1 MRTYKIV
8 ALCAVF
14 IAALCVFSG
23 CDEAESDT
31 WTPVT
36 DKSQLQGSWKGNR
49 QKVSVKDKNT
59 GESYDATLSGSLV
72 YSGGTITSSTTKDI
86 TEIINAYNKE
96 QAGAGDLFWG
106 LMSMMAGTDLDPA
119 TGEKTVITVTQN
131 PPPYEMT
138 IVSTMPDTAVTAEQL
153 AKIEINEKGDKIRYP
168 YEGSAFVMEKQ

>member
-1 MRTYKIV
+1 
-8 ALCAVF
+8 
-14 IAALCVFSG
+14 
-23 CDEAESDT
+23 
-31 WTPVT
+31 
-36 DKSQLQGSWKGNR
+36 
-49 QKVSVKDKNT
+49 
-59 GESYDATLSGSLV
+59 V
-72 YSGGTITSSTTKDI
+72 YSGGTITSSTTEDL

-119 TGEKTVITVTQN
+119 TGEKTVITLTQN

-168 YEGSAFVMEKQ
+168 YEDSAFVMEKQ